1 VAQEPIRFWMF
12 IAFAHGLFVP
22 AGVLVT
28 VRHLLTLKA
37 APTVASSPA
46 AVSPS
51 LRRARA
57 NN

>member
-1 VAQEPIRFWMF
+1 MF

-51 LRRARA
+51 LRRAWA

>member
-1 VAQEPIRFWMF
+1 MF
-12 IAFAHGLFVP
+12 IAFAHGVVVP

-28 VRHLLTLKA
+28 VRHLLTLKV